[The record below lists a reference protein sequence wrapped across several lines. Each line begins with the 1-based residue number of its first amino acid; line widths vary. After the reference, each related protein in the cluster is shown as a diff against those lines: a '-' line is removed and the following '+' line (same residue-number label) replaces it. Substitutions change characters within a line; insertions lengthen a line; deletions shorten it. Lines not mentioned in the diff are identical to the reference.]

1 MECDRLYLE
10 TGAENARTPGGCRQK
25 TVPPHRPRGLPL
37 PSFSWYTARVPK
49 HLIHQI
55 STIKF
60 FNIEAKKPHNNR
72 VKITDLRHKREES
85 SVSEQIKVLIVDDH
99 PLFRQGLKDLL
110 DTVPI
115 MDVIGEAADGEVA
128 IEIVYEDIPDVILM
142 DINLPTIN
150 GLQVTR
156 KIKLQFPNV
165 KVVMITGYDDAE
177 QVFHALRVGA
187 SAYCPKDIMPEALI
201 NIIQAVTEGKYAV
214 GEKIM
219 SYDELMAWIEQKIG
233 RFSGPLVSD
242 NDELFVPL
250 SPREMEILEHVT
262 KGLSNKE
269 IAYKLGISHQT
280 VKNHM
285 TAILRKLRVDDRT
298 QAAVYALRHGW
309 VRLEGTH

>member
-1 MECDRLYLE
+1 MSD
-10 TGAENARTPGGCRQK
+10 
-25 TVPPHRPRGLPL
+25 
-37 PSFSWYTARVPK
+37 
-49 HLIHQI
+49 
-55 STIKF
+55 
-60 FNIEAKKPHNNR
+60 
-72 VKITDLRHKREES
+72 
-85 SVSEQIKVLIVDDH
+85 QIKVLIVDDH

-110 DTVPI
+110 DTDPI
-115 MDVIGEAADGEVA
+115 MNVIGEAADGEVA
-128 IEIVYEDIPDVILM
+128 IETVYDSKPDVILM

-156 KIKLQFPNV
+156 KIKTQFADV
-165 KVVMITGYDDAE
+165 KVIMITGYDDAE
-177 QVFHALRVGA
+177 QVFHAFRVGA
-187 SAYCPKDIMPEALI
+187 SAYCPKDVTPEALT
-201 NIIQAVTEGKYAV
+201 NIIQAVVAGKYAV

-219 SYDELMAWIEQKIG
+219 SYDELLSWIEQKIG
-233 RFSGPLVSD
+233 RFSGPLAGD

-309 VRLEGTH
+309 VRLEGTQP